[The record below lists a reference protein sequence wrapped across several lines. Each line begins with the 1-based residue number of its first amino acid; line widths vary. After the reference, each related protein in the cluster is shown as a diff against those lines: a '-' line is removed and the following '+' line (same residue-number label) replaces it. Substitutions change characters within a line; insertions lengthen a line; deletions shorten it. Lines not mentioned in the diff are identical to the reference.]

1 MRAETRHQ
9 MKEDRFNQVTMEA
22 WDRLVEWSLGNR
34 TLLIVIVAV
43 VVVVLCAAF
52 GGWYYLDQQDQQASL
67 DLNKAVRTMNM
78 PIRPAGMP
86 AQADYPS
93 FASSQERATAAHK
106 QLEEVVSQFPHTRS
120 ADFAHYFLGT
130 TEVDLN
136 NTSAAEKDFLSVSNS
151 SNDDLAALAKFAL
164 ASVYRSN
171 NRAKDA
177 ISLYQQIISKPTR
190 SVGKATAQLE
200 LAAAYQ
206 ENNQLLDAKKTYMEV
221 QKDNPNT
228 PFAQMAM
235 TKLQDL
241 K

>member
-1 MRAETRHQ
+1 VRAETRHQ

-22 WDRLVEWSLGNR
+22 WDRLVEWSLANR
-34 TLLIVIVAV
+34 TLLIVIIAVAV
-43 VVVVLCAAF
+43 VVICGAF

-67 DLNKAVRTMNM
+67 ELNKAVRTMSM
-78 PIRPAGMP
+78 PIRPSGMP

-93 FASSQERATAAHK
+93 FASSQERATAARR

-120 ADFAHYFLGT
+120 ADFAHYLIGT

-136 NTSAAEKDFLSVSNS
+136 NTSAAEKDYLSVSKS

-164 ASVYRSN
+164 ASVYRST
-171 NRAKDA
+171 NRVKDA
-177 ISLYQQIISKPTR
+177 IALYQQLISKPTR

-206 ENNQLLDAKKTYMEV
+206 ENNQSLDAKKTYMEV

-228 PFAQMAM
+228 PFAQTAM
-235 TKLQDL
+235 TKLEDL